1 MLLSDVENM
10 VRLDLFDPAGTN
22 QRWATSDIDR
32 AIDKAVDRYSE
43 YYPNVAYADMQ
54 TETYQRT
61 YPYPTSWNTAYPV
74 QWIERILYPLQVYGS
89 CYSAPASAPVAVA
102 QAGSTTAIG
111 SYQYVVTLITQGGET
126 TPSPPASVVTT
137 SGNQSVQ
144 LSNIPVSASLPAQ
157 PGTATNTVIGRNI
170 YRTLVGGSILYLLAT
185 LTDNTTT
192 VYSDIQPDSMLSSLP
207 TPPRAPTVNTSG
219 VMCWPPQ
226 ERPFSE
232 FSNLFDSTAS
242 LAASGNLGPQGITGS
257 AAGPTGTQAP
267 TFTLQVPASA
277 LPQDKTLLMRV
288 FYATKHQ
295 LDSNGSTIPE
305 IHRDIVVLGAC
316 AYAMEAYQVP
326 TNDNFD
332 LQDGSLHDR
341 LDDTKIPLA
350 WSTAAQNR
358 MQQFFKRLQELR
370 QQRDYAFASY
380 VQWGNVPRYWDRL

>member
-54 TETYQRT
+54 SETYQRT

-89 CYSAPASAPVAVA
+89 CYPAPASAPVTVT

-111 SYQYVVTLITQGGET
+111 SYQYAVTLITQGGET
-126 TPSPPASVVTT
+126 TPSPSASVVTT

-144 LSNIPVSASLPAQ
+144 LSSIPVSASLPAQ

-170 YRTLVGGSILYLLAT
+170 YRTLVGGSIFYLLAT

-192 VYSDIQPDSMLSSLP
+192 VYNDSQPDSMLSSLP

-242 LAASGNLGPQGITGS
+242 LAASGNLGPQGISGS

-305 IHRDIVVLGAC
+305 LHRDIVVLGAC

-350 WSTAAQNR
+350 WSSAAQNR

>member
-22 QRWATSDIDR
+22 QRWANSDIDR

-54 TETYQRT
+54 SETYQRT
-61 YPYPTSWNTAYPV
+61 YPYPTSWNAAYPV

-89 CYSAPASAPVAVA
+89 CYPAPTSAPVAVA

-111 SYQYVVTLITQGGET
+111 SYQYAVTLITQGGET
-126 TPSPPASVVTT
+126 TPSPLASVVTT

-144 LSNIPVSASLPAQ
+144 LSSIPVSASLPAQ

-170 YRTLVGGSILYLLAT
+170 YRTLVGGSSLYLLAT

-192 VYSDIQPDSMLSSLP
+192 VYSDMQPDSMLSSLP

-242 LAASGNLGPQGITGS
+242 LAASGNLGPQGISGS

-267 TFTLQVPASA
+267 TFTLQIPASA

-305 IHRDIVVLGAC
+305 LHRDIVVLGAC

-350 WSTAAQNR
+350 WSSAAQNR

>member
-22 QRWATSDIDR
+22 QRWANSDIDR

-54 TETYQRT
+54 SETYQRT

-89 CYSAPASAPVAVA
+89 CYPAPTSAPVAVA

-111 SYQYVVTLITQGGET
+111 SYQYAVTLITQGGET
-126 TPSPPASVVTT
+126 TPSPLASVVTT

-144 LSNIPVSASLPAQ
+144 LSSIPVSASLPAQ

-170 YRTLVGGSILYLLAT
+170 YRTLVGGSSLYLLAT

-192 VYSDIQPDSMLSSLP
+192 VYSDMQPDSMLSSLP

-242 LAASGNLGPQGITGS
+242 LAASGNLGPQGISGS

-267 TFTLQVPASA
+267 TFTLQIPASA

-305 IHRDIVVLGAC
+305 LHRDIVVLGAC

-350 WSTAAQNR
+350 WSSAAQNR